1 MSTVPGGVPPVS
13 WQVPFVPAGPAPGYE
28 FGAPGPRLVAWI
40 VDSVIVGFLVTIVA
54 IVGAL
59 LTVAG
64 ATNDSAATVGGGILL
79 IVLGIFAVTLGYF
92 PWFWAHSGATPGMAI
107 LGLRVVRDSDGGP
120 ISGGQAVLRLIGYW
134 VSGVVFYI
142 GYIWIF
148 VDDRKR
154 GWHDLIAGTVVV
166 HPI

>member
-1 MSTVPGGVPPVS
+1 MSAAPGGVPPVS
-13 WQVPFVPAGPAPGYE
+13 WQVPFVPVGPAPGYE
-28 FGAPGPRLVAWI
+28 FGGPGPRLVAWI
-40 VDSVIVGFLVTIVA
+40 VDSIIVGLLVTIVA
-54 IVGAL
+54 VLGAML
-59 LTVAG
+59 AVAG

-92 PWFWAHSGATPGMAI
+92 PWFWARNGATPGMAI
-107 LGLRVVRDSDGGP
+107 FGLRVVRDSDGGP

-148 VDDRKR
+148 VDARKR

-166 HPI
+166 RPI